1 MGLFSKKKDN
11 NKIPYPSEDEWKK
24 ICDKFDNSEFA
35 MSVWNDLTD
44 NDFYGEMIITDKM
57 IREVVPG
64 IKIYRDRIE
73 TKRKKYLFAESEF
86 KKLTLEEV
94 LQLAFWLGDGLHE
107 DNSCQYHIHS
117 LWENSGS
124 TNEPYYYLNH
134 NGDIGL
140 GGLYDDSVNTKVGY
154 QLYITNP
161 KWKNK

>member
-64 IKIYRDRIE
+64 IKIYRDRIG

-94 LQLAFWLGDGLHE
+94 LQLAFWLGD
-107 DNSCQYHIHS
+107 
-117 LWENSGS
+117 
-124 TNEPYYYLNH
+124 
-134 NGDIGL
+134 
-140 GGLYDDSVNTKVGY
+140 
-154 QLYITNP
+154 
-161 KWKNK
+161 